1 MHTNAKRFALRRKEL
16 RSRSG
21 RLHDAGMQ
29 PARVCHQGNERR
41 PLLVIDDF
49 WPDPDLLREDAAA
62 LRMGE
67 IGPHY
72 PGIRAEVPP
81 RLAETMRR
89 KIAPLLREHF
99 GFDPAPAVSE
109 AYYSLVTTD
118 PAQLAPIQRL
128 PHFDGVE
135 PRRIALLLFLGH
147 GAQGGTAFYRQR
159 ETGFES
165 VDAARLAG
173 FKEALEDGVRT
184 HGMPAPSYIAGD
196 TALYEQVAVQPGA
209 FNRALIYPGNTL
221 HCAYLPP
228 DVTLSRDPLAGRLT
242 LNLFL
247 FDD

>member
-1 MHTNAKRFALRRKEL
+1 MKSVSVH
-16 RSRSG
+16 
-21 RLHDAGMQ
+21 
-29 PARVCHQGNERR
+29 HQGKEGR

-49 WPDPDLLREDAAA
+49 WADPAMLREDAAA
-62 LRMGE
+62 LRMGP

-72 PGIRAEVPP
+72 PGVRVEVPA

-89 KIAPLLREHF
+89 KIAPMLAEHF
-99 GFDPAPAVSE
+99 GFDPAPGVSE
-109 AYYSLVTTD
+109 AYYSLVTT
-118 PAQLAPIQRL
+118 PPTALAPIQRL

-135 PRRIALLLFLGH
+135 PRRIAVLLFLGH

-165 VDAARLAG
+165 VDAERLAR
-173 FKEALEDGVRT
+173 FTATLEDDVRL
-184 HGMPAPSYIAGD
+184 HGMPEPSYISGD
-196 TALYEQVAVQPGA
+196 TPLYEQIALQSGA
-209 FNRALIYPGNTL
+209 YNRALVYPGNTL

-228 DVTLSRDPLAGRLT
+228 EVALSADPLAGRLT

>member
-1 MHTNAKRFALRRKEL
+1 MA
-16 RSRSG
+16 
-21 RLHDAGMQ
+21 MQ
-29 PARVCHQGNERR
+29 PPRLYRQGLEQR
-41 PLLVIDDF
+41 PLVVIDDF

-62 LRMGE
+62 LRMGT

-72 PGIRAEVPP
+72 PGIRADVPP

-89 KIAPLLREHF
+89 RIAPLLADHF

-109 AYYSLVTTD
+109 AYYSLVTTA
-118 PAQLAPIQRL
+118 PAALAPIQRL

-159 ETGFES
+159 ATGFES
-165 VDAARLAG
+165 VDAARLDR
-173 FKEALEDGVRT
+173 FRHTLEDDVRR
-184 HGMPAPSYIAGD
+184 HGMPKPAYIAGD
-196 TALYEQVAVQPGA
+196 TPLYERIAIHSGA
-209 FNRALIYPGNTL
+209 FNRALIYAGNTL
-221 HCAYLPP
+221 HCADLPP
-228 DVTLSRDPLAGRLT
+228 EVCLSTDPLAGRLT

>member
-1 MHTNAKRFALRRKEL
+1 M
-16 RSRSG
+16 
-21 RLHDAGMQ
+21 
-29 PARVCHQGNERR
+29 
-41 PLLVIDDF
+41 IF
-49 WPDPDLLREDAAA
+49 WSDPEMLREDAAA
-62 LRMGE
+62 LRMGA

-72 PGIRAEVPP
+72 PGVRAEVPA

-89 KIAPLLREHF
+89 RIAPLLADHF
-99 GFDPAPAVSE
+99 GLDPAPAVSE
-109 AYYSLVTTD
+109 AYYSLVTTA
-118 PAQLAPIQRL
+118 PAELAPIQRL

-135 PRRIALLLFLGH
+135 PRRIAVLLFLGH

-165 VDAARLAG
+165 VDAARLDR
-173 FKEALEDGVRT
+173 FKEVLADGVRR
-184 HGMPAPSYIAGD
+184 HGMPEPAYIAGD
-196 TALYEQVAVQPGA
+196 TPLYEQVAVQPGA

-228 DVTLSRDPLAGRLT
+228 GVALSTDPLHGRLT